1 MTTHMNILKEI
12 KTSLVVAA
20 ILLVICCGVYPLV
33 IFGAGQLLF
42 PKQANGSLVLDEKG
56 SAIAS
61 TLLAQNFTAD
71 KYFNP
76 RPSAAGTGY
85 DSTSSGGSNY
95 GATSEALHDAVK
107 QRVADYRKANNL
119 PDTQS
124 VPADAVEASGSG
136 LDPHISLK
144 NAALQ
149 VPRVAKARNVSED
162 DLKALVIKYT
172 DGRDFGILGEPGVNI
187 VKLNLALDGK
197 YK

>member
-1 MTTHMNILKEI
+1 MNILKEI
-12 KTSLVVAA
+12 KISAIITLV
-20 ILLVICCGVYPLV
+20 LLIVCCGIYPLIV
-33 IFGAGQLLF
+33 FGAGQWLF
-42 PKQANGSLVLDEKG
+42 PKQANGSLVLDAAGKP
-56 SAIAS
+56 IAS
-61 TLLAQNFTAD
+61 TLLGQTFSAD

-95 GATSEALHDAVK
+95 GATSQALHDAVK

-119 PDTQS
+119 PDTQP
-124 VPADAVEASGSG
+124 VPADAVTASGSG
-136 LDPHISLK
+136 LDPHISIK
-144 NAALQ
+144 NALIQ
-149 VPRVAKARNVSED
+149 LPRVAKARGMSED
-162 DLKALVIKYT
+162 DLKKLVEHYT

>member
-1 MTTHMNILKEI
+1 MNILKEI
-12 KTSLVVAA
+12 KTSLIVTA

-33 IFGAGQLLF
+33 IFGAGQLFF
-42 PKQANGSLVLDEKG
+42 PKQANGSLVLDGNGKP
-56 SAIAS
+56 IAS
-61 TLLAQNFTAD
+61 TLLGQTFSAD

-95 GATSEALHDAVK
+95 GATSQALHEAVK

-119 PDTQS
+119 PDSQV
-124 VPADAVEASGSG
+124 VPADAVTASASG
-136 LDPHISLK
+136 LDPHISIK
-144 NAALQ
+144 NAMFQL
-149 VPRVAKARNVSED
+149 PRVAKARGLSED
-162 DLKALVIKYT
+162 DLKALVVKYT

>member
-1 MTTHMNILKEI
+1 MNVFKEI
-12 KTSLVVAA
+12 KTSLIVTVV
-20 ILLVICCGVYPLV
+20 LLIVCCGIYPLV

-42 PKQANGSLVLDEKG
+42 PRQANGSLVLDEKG
-56 SAIAS
+56 NPVAS

-71 KYFNP
+71 KYFAP

-85 DSTSSGGSNY
+85 DSTSSGGSNL
-95 GATSEALHDAVK
+95 GATSQALHDAVK
-107 QRVADYRKANNL
+107 QRVADYRKANSL
-119 PDTQS
+119 PDSQP

-149 VPRVAKARNVSED
+149 VPRVAKARGLSED
-162 DLKALVIKYT
+162 DLKKLVDQYT
-172 DGRDFGILGEPGVNI
+172 DGRDFGLLGEPGVNI

>member
-1 MTTHMNILKEI
+1 MSILKEI
-12 KTSLVVAA
+12 KISAIVTL
-20 ILLVICCGVYPLV
+20 ILLIVCCGIYPLV
-33 IFGAGQLLF
+33 VFGAGQLLF
-42 PKQANGSLVLDEKG
+42 PRQANGSLVLDGNNKP
-56 SAIAS
+56 IAS

-95 GATSEALHDAVK
+95 GSTSQALHDAVK

-119 PDTQS
+119 PESQV
-124 VPADAVEASGSG
+124 VPADAVTASGSG
-136 LDPHISLK
+136 LDPHISVK
-144 NAALQ
+144 NALFQ
-149 VPRVAKARNVSED
+149 LPRVAKARGISED
-162 DLKALVIKYT
+162 NLKKLIEQYT

-197 YK
+197 FK

>member
-1 MTTHMNILKEI
+1 MNIIKEI
-12 KTSLVVAA
+12 KTSLIVTA

-42 PKQANGSLVLDEKG
+42 PKQANGSLVLDGTGKP
-56 SAIAS
+56 IAS

-71 KYFNP
+71 KYFAP

-95 GATSEALHDAVK
+95 GATSQALHDAVQ
-107 QRVADYRKANNL
+107 QRVSDYRKANNL
-119 PDTQS
+119 PDSQA
-124 VPADAVEASGSG
+124 VPADAVTASGSG
-136 LDPHISLK
+136 LDPHISIK
-144 NAALQ
+144 NAMFQL
-149 VPRVAKARNVSED
+149 PRVAKARGMSED
-162 DLKALVIKYT
+162 DLKTLVAKYT
-172 DGRDFGILGEPGVNI
+172 DGRDFGILGEPGLNI

>member
-1 MTTHMNILKEI
+1 MSILKEI
-12 KTSLVVAA
+12 KISAIITLV
-20 ILLVICCGVYPLV
+20 LLIVCCGIYPLV

-42 PKQANGSLVLDEKG
+42 PKQANGSLVVDDQGKP
-56 SAIAS
+56 IAS

-71 KYFNP
+71 KYFAP

-85 DSTSSGGSNY
+85 DTTSSGGSNY
-95 GATSEALHDAVK
+95 GATSQALHDAVK

-119 PDTQS
+119 PDSQV
-124 VPADAVEASGSG
+124 VPADAVEASASG
-136 LDPHISLK
+136 LDPHISVK
-144 NAALQ
+144 NALLQ
-149 VPRVAKARNVSED
+149 VPRVAKARGMSED
-162 DLKALVIKYT
+162 DLKKLVDHYT

>member
-1 MTTHMNILKEI
+1 MNVFKEI
-12 KTSLVVAA
+12 KTSLIVTVV
-20 ILLVICCGVYPLV
+20 LLIVCCGIYPLV

-42 PKQANGSLVLDEKG
+42 PRQANGSLVLDEKG
-56 SAIAS
+56 NPVAS

-95 GATSEALHDAVK
+95 GSTSQALHDAVK

-119 PDTQS
+119 PDSQPI
-124 VPADAVEASGSG
+124 PADAVEASGSG

-149 VPRVAKARNVSED
+149 LPRVAKARGLSED
-162 DLKALVIKYT
+162 DLKALVAKYT